1 MCVKALEALRERY
14 IELRDAGADYAALA
28 GDVVIVDIEG
38 YARDPKTGANVPHA
52 RRLTS
57 HEERERERERET
69 PPRLS
74 GPWRAREGLFSLSR
88 RKKERKEWPVEG
100 VSTHHS
106 PCQRGSLSYVEDSDD
121 ARGNARSHAAGDDH
135 TLL

>member
-100 VSTHHS
+100 IHAPLALSA
-106 PCQRGSLSYVEDSDD
+106 RLSLVCGGFRRRTRERAI
-121 ARGNARSHAAGDDH
+121 ARGRG
-135 TLL
+135 